1 MKIGFMGGTFS
12 PPHMGHLNAAKV
24 FYEEENLD
32 LLIVIPAKVSP
43 FKAGVEA
50 TSTDSE
56 RFEMACLCF
65 GTLKDKYGYNVE
77 VSPIEIENDGVSYTY
92 LTVNSLRTMYPDSE
106 LVMYVGS
113 DMFFSLEKWKNSNEL
128 FSNCKIYTR
137 CRENGEVSQMMQTKQ
152 KYEELFGADIF
163 ISQDKEV
170 IVSSTYVREQI
181 ASKSFTNCQKLL
193 TDEVLRYIIDRRLY
207 FS

>member
-1 MKIGFMGGTFS
+1 
-12 PPHMGHLNAAKV
+12 
-24 FYEEENLD
+24 
-32 LLIVIPAKVSP
+32 
-43 FKAGVEA
+43 
-50 TSTDSE
+50 
-56 RFEMACLCF
+56 
-65 GTLKDKYGYNVE
+65 
-77 VSPIEIENDGVSYTY
+77 
-92 LTVNSLRTMYPDSE
+92 MYPDSE